1 MIDNNKIIIFGVCYW
16 LSLKFDLST
25 SGVRVLFLIMLIVG
39 VGSPLLLYL
48 ILYIIK
54 PKII

>member
-1 MIDNNKIIIFGVCYW
+1 MIDNNKIIFGVCYW

-54 PKII
+54 PKVI

>member
-1 MIDNNKIIIFGVCYW
+1 MIDNNKIILGVCHW

-54 PKII
+54 PKVI